1 VTDAASAPVPAART
15 SPASDRGAALPAP
28 SSAPL
33 RGDAVARPLRV
44 YIAGCLERAAEACDR
59 AADLRLAGV
68 EVVSRWHDT
77 RPDRA
82 AEETLPV
89 RSRAD
94 IAAANYGDIRRADA
108 VLWLADARSR
118 GALVEVGIAVGRG
131 LPVFAAGD
139 PATVTLM
146 ALVPGVVWTER
157 ASVAVGSLATL
168 RPAPEAL

>member
-1 VTDAASAPVPAART
+1 MTDAASAPVPAART

-44 YIAGCLERAAEACDR
+44 YIAGCLERADEACDR
-59 AADLRLAGV
+59 AADLRAAGV
-68 EVVSRWHDT
+68 EVVSHWHDT
-77 RPDRA
+77 HPDRA
-82 AEETLPV
+82 AEEALAARP
-89 RSRAD
+89 RAD

-118 GALVEVGIAVGRG
+118 GALVEIGIAVGRG
-131 LPVFAAGD
+131 LPVFAVGELFA
-139 PATVTLM
+139 VTLM
-146 ALVPGVVWTER
+146 ALVPGIEWMPQR
-157 ASVAVGSLATL
+157 SALALLATL